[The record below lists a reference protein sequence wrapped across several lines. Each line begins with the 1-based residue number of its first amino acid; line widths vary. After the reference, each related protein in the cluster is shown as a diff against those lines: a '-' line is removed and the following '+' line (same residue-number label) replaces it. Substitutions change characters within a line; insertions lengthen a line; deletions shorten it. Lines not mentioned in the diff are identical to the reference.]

1 MRVPDRSSAT
11 LEVAMEQSSSLPP
24 LTARSR
30 RVRIYR
36 LVVNAAAPLL
46 AIALAV
52 LVFHWMFPW
61 LFSLLVLVWT
71 ADALVLA
78 VVAIPW
84 LLVSYAF
91 AKGRIKFPLCDAPF
105 ASKFH
110 LWVPKACQSCGY
122 DVTAPKNAATSNN
135 RSSGRD
141 A

>member
-1 MRVPDRSSAT
+1 
-11 LEVAMEQSSSLPP
+11 MEQSSSLPP

-30 RVRIYR
+30 RLRIYR
-36 LVVNAAAPLL
+36 LVANASAPLL

-52 LVFHWMFPW
+52 LVFHWMFPR

-91 AKGRIKFPLCDAPF
+91 AKGRIKCPLCGAPF

-110 LWVPKACQSCGY
+110 LWVPKACEGCGY

-135 RSSGRD
+135 RPSARD

>member
-1 MRVPDRSSAT
+1 VPGRSRAT
-11 LEVAMEQSSSLPP
+11 LEVAMEQSSSLLP

-36 LVVNAAAPLL
+36 LVVNASAPLL
-46 AIALAV
+46 AIALGV

-91 AKGRIKFPLCDAPF
+91 AKGRIKCPLCDAPF

-135 RSSGRD
+135 RSSGRNV
-141 A
+141 

>member
-1 MRVPDRSSAT
+1 VPGRSRAT
-11 LEVAMEQSSSLPP
+11 LEVAMEQSSSLLP

-36 LVVNAAAPLL
+36 LVVNASAPLL
-46 AIALAV
+46 AIALGV

-91 AKGRIKFPLCDAPF
+91 AKGRIKCPLCDGPF

-135 RSSGRD
+135 RSSGRNV
-141 A
+141 

>member
-1 MRVPDRSSAT
+1 
-11 LEVAMEQSSSLPP
+11 MEQSGSLPP

-30 RVRIYR
+30 RLRIYR
-36 LVVNAAAPLL
+36 RVANASAPLPS
-46 AIALAV
+46 IALAV

-61 LFSLLVLVWT
+61 IFSLLVLVWT
-71 ADALVLA
+71 ADVLVLA

-91 AKGRIKFPLCDAPF
+91 AKGRIKCPLCDAPF

-110 LWVPKACQSCGY
+110 LWVPKACQGCGY
-122 DVTAPKNAATSNN
+122 DVTAPKNAATPNN

>member
-1 MRVPDRSSAT
+1 MHVPGRSSAT
-11 LEVAMEQSSSLPP
+11 LEVEQSSSLPP

-30 RVRIYR
+30 RLRIYR
-36 LVVNAAAPLL
+36 LVANSAAPLL
-46 AIALAV
+46 AIALAI
-52 LVFHWMFPW
+52 LIFHWMFPR

-91 AKGRIKFPLCDAPF
+91 AKGRIKCPRCDAPF

-110 LWVPKACQSCGY
+110 LWVPKACQGCGY
-122 DVTAPKNAATSNN
+122 DVTAPKNVATSNN

>member
-1 MRVPDRSSAT
+1 
-11 LEVAMEQSSSLPP
+11 MEQSSSLPP

-36 LVVNAAAPLL
+36 LVVNASAPLL

-91 AKGRIKFPLCDAPF
+91 AKGRIKCPLCAAPF

-110 LWVPKACQSCGY
+110 LWVPKACQNCGY
-122 DVTAPKNAATSNN
+122 DITAPKNAVTSNN
-135 RSSGRD
+135 RSSGRNV
-141 A
+141 